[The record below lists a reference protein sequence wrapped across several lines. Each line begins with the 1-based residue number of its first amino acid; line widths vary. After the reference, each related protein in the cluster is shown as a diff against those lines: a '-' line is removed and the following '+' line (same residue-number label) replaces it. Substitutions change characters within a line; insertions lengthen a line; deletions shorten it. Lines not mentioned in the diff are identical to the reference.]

1 MTVYGNFN
9 INKKKKKNKIWIA
22 VACIAA
28 ALAAMVCYIGIV
40 AGSDSEG
47 MRQISSAVAENTQLK
62 EQVNELNAE
71 IARLNEEIA
80 SLTAQLEARPTAA
93 PEMPAATA
101 DTSNSSDTSGT
112 VIPPRTGRRQ

>member
-9 INKKKKKNKIWIA
+9 INKKKKKNKLWIA
-22 VACIAA
+22 VVCIAA
-28 ALAAMVCYIGIV
+28 VLAALVCYIGIV

-71 IARLNEEIA
+71 ISRLNEEIA
-80 SLTAQLEARPTAA
+80 SLAAQLEARPTAA
-93 PEMPAATA
+93 PAMPASTA
-101 DTSNSSDTSGT
+101 DTSNNTAASDT